1 MISLLITK
9 NRKKDRSVYVY
20 VCVCVYV
27 EKYVRRGGIA
37 SFSTGETIIRPARG
51 VELFVKVAYRSA
63 VKCGAY
69 ISVYIDRP
77 KYIEADY

>member
-20 VCVCVYV
+20 VYVYV
-27 EKYVRRGGIA
+27 KSRYVRRGGIA

>member
-1 MISLLITK
+1 MF
-9 NRKKDRSVYVY
+9 
-20 VCVCVYV
+20 VCVEREYV
-27 EKYVRRGGIA
+27 GKGGIA
-37 SFSTGETIIRPARG
+37 SFPTGETIIRPARG
-51 VELFVKVAYRSA
+51 AELFVKVAYRSG